1 MGSFFFALLS
11 LLGLAGFTSSRCGC
25 PNICARFSPEMQH
38 RTTQEPIRLSLVA
51 TAIGFK
57 PSDNVGIEA
66 HRYGLFLRP
75 VKLANFGPTPIKDW
89 GSICEINDLVS
100 FSRDGSDVPLLRLC
114 ELLHTLSFRVTPQH
128 GPK

>member
-1 MGSFFFALLS
+1 
-11 LLGLAGFTSSRCGC
+11 
-25 PNICARFSPEMQH
+25 MQH

-51 TAIGFK
+51 TAIRFK

-66 HRYGLFLRP
+66 HRHGLFLRP

-89 GSICEINDLVS
+89 GSICEINVFVS